1 MRFDSVLVTGGAGRL
16 GRYVVA
22 ELTGHCRVSVLDRAA
37 GVDFPADVLDLD
49 AVARALPGHDAVVH
63 LAAIDVSVP
72 APPERLFDVNVRGTW
87 NVLQAAHQA
96 GVRRAVVCSSV
107 AATGIDSPG
116 TAPLYLPID
125 EAHPLR
131 PTHPYGLSKEVDEAI
146 ARSFARRGG
155 MEVIILRPA
164 WVMFPEILRN
174 VLDELAGLLPPAG
187 PVTAADTAERARE
200 PLPLLRSWVDPVDA
214 ARAFRLALGDPA
226 GVGRGL
232 LRHRGRHLPPDPDPA
247 LPPGSVRR
255 AARAPQAGGLRAGA
269 SRERSRL
276 RAGARGPRL
285 EPLDD
290 LARPDGVIGRHGRP
304 NRERLVFPLRARARP
319 RLRRGEIR
327 GVFRDPPD

>member
-1 MRFDSVLVTGGAGRL
+1 MRFDKVLVTGGAGRL

-22 ELTGHCRVSVLDRAA
+22 ELAAHCRVSVLDRDHRA
-37 GVDFPADVLDLD
+37 VRPDFPVDVLDLD
-49 AVARALPGHDAVVH
+49 AVARAMPGHDAVVH

-87 NVLQAAHQA
+87 NILQAAHQA

-146 ARSFARRGG
+146 ARSFVRRGG
-155 MEVIILRPA
+155 MEVIVLRPA

-174 VLDELAGLLPPAG
+174 VLDELAGRLPPAG

-214 ARAFRLALGDPA
+214 ARAFRLALEIPRASGEVCFVAAADTFHPTPI
-226 GVGRGL
+226 
-232 LRHRGRHLPPDPDPA
+232 LPYLQEVFGA
-247 LPPGSVRR
+247 LPELRKPEVYAQEPR
-255 AARAPQAGGLRAGA
+255 ASAH
-269 SRERSRL
+269 
-276 RAGARGPRL
+276 
-285 EPLDD
+285 DC
-290 LARPDGVIGRHGRP
+290 
-304 NRERLVFPLRARARP
+304 ARARQVLGWTP
-319 RLRRGEIR
+319 STTWRELVPCPISSSG
-327 GVFRDPPD
+327 